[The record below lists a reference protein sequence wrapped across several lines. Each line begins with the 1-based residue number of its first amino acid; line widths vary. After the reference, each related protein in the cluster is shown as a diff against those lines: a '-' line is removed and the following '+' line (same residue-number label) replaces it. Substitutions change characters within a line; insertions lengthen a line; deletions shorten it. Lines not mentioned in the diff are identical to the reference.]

1 MNIQVTETDNSTLIS
16 VSGSLETA
24 NIKEFS
30 EIINSLCES
39 SDKAVEIDLA
49 NADYLDSTGI
59 SLLIK
64 LHKAQKQRNLDFSIV
79 EASEKVTSLLTLC
92 SLYDTLAK

>member
-1 MNIQVTETDNSTLIS
+1 MNIQITEADNTILINI
-16 VSGSLETA
+16 SGPVETA

-30 EIINSLCES
+30 ELVDSLCKS

-79 EASEKVTSLLTLC
+79 EASEKVTSLLSLC

>member
-1 MNIQVTETDNSTLIS
+1 MNIEITETDNSTSINIS
-16 VSGSLETA
+16 GAVESA
-24 NIKEFS
+24 DIKEFS
-30 EIINSLCES
+30 ELINSLCES
-39 SDKAVEIDLA
+39 SDKAVEINLA

-92 SLYDTLAK
+92 SLYDTLTE